1 MQQSELETQQ
11 RLKRLEDAVLD
22 DDDTGNSI
30 LDGNIKEVKA
40 TLSEQTDEE
49 LVDLRA
55 AEVEGKNR
63 AGVLDAIDAEIEGR
77 QTAE

>member
-11 RLKRLEDAVLD
+11 RLKRLEDAVFD

-30 LDGNIKEVKA
+30 LDGNINEVKA